1 MTRRSIRAWSG
12 PKGLPLLVALLAGC
26 TSGSPGDPSVQSAA
40 TATLAP
46 APTVAVSPGDGFA
59 FHVELVHALQNE
71 VTVDVVDES
80 GTLVEAS
87 SGTPGDGASVEPYTV
102 AVSND
107 DASTVRLTWVGGPC
121 DSASTLMIDATAR
134 QFLLV
139 QPECSGDATASDRI
153 LVLRFS
159 APVDAGAVQASL
171 QDGLDTPG

>member
-1 MTRRSIRAWSG
+1 
-12 PKGLPLLVALLAGC
+12 
-26 TSGSPGDPSVQSAA
+26 
-40 TATLAP
+40 
-46 APTVAVSPGDGFA
+46 
-59 FHVELVHALQNE
+59 
-71 VTVDVVDES
+71 
-80 GTLVEAS
+80 
-87 SGTPGDGASVEPYTV
+87 V

>member
-1 MTRRSIRAWSG
+1 MTRRSILAWSG
-12 PKGLPLLVALLAGC
+12 PKGMLLVVAMLAGC
-26 TSGSPGDPSVQSAA
+26 SAGSPGAPSIQPAA

-46 APTVAVSPGDGFA
+46 APTVAVPPGDGSA
-59 FHVELVHALQNE
+59 FHVKLVHAMQNE

-121 DSASTLMIDATAR
+121 DSANTLMIDATAR

-139 QPECSGDATASDRI
+139 QSECSGDAIASDRI